1 MPGELGIYLNDHFAG
16 ATGAI
21 ELTRRAT
28 RQYDGEL
35 GDFFDRIGAEIEE
48 DRQTLEAIMS
58 RNGVEHQRAKHLA
71 AWLVEKLA
79 RLKFNGALVRRS
91 PLTPFVELET
101 LAVGIQGK
109 LALWRALQTAPPDPA
124 TAAQVDHLIE
134 RAERQF
140 DEVERRRSYIARR
153 VFGR

>member
-1 MPGELGIYLNDHFAG
+1 MPGELGVYLNDHFAG

-21 ELTRRAT
+21 ELIRRAE

-35 GDFFDRIGAEIEE
+35 GDFFARVGAEIEE
-48 DRQTLEAIMS
+48 DRRTLEAIMS
-58 RNGVEHQRAKHLA
+58 RNEVTHQRGKHLA
-71 AWLVEKLA
+71 TWLVEKLG

-101 LAVGIQGK
+101 LAVVIQGK
-109 LALWRALQTAPPDPA
+109 LALWRALQAAPPDPA
-124 TAAQVDHLIE
+124 TAAQLEYLVE

-140 DEVERRRSYIARR
+140 DEVDQRRIEVARR
-153 VFGR
+153 VLGG